1 LETFTEP
8 RQFEENPRYSKDRHD
23 TLAALDLRTIDE
35 PIVDIIDCFAAL
47 PHCFTVQSCYGHFLW
62 APEQDIYCLDP
73 VPTKNIG
80 FIKYRLAY
88 IAFCIDNSLAGRAFY
103 NSLAQIPALD
113 SDYVQFGS
121 AEWFWNRYVNS
132 YALQLEPT
140 RYKRKDEAILEHA
153 EALHVQQRRGLFFGK
168 LRDLLKTQLNEHRV
182 G

>member
-1 LETFTEP
+1 METFTEP
-8 RQFEENPRYSKDRHD
+8 RQFVENPRYSKDRHD

-35 PIVDIIDCFAAL
+35 PIVDIIDGFAAL

-62 APEQDIYCLDP
+62 TPEQDTYSLDP
-73 VPTKNIG
+73 VPTENTGLIR
-80 FIKYRLAY
+80 YRLAY
-88 IAFCIDNSLAGRAFY
+88 IVFCIDNSPAGRAFY

-113 SDYVQFGS
+113 PDYAQFGS
-121 AEWFWNRYVNS
+121 AEWFWKRYVNS

-153 EALHVQQRRGLFFGK
+153 EALHVQQRRGLFFSK
-168 LRDLLKTQLNEHRV
+168 IRDLLETQLSEHRA